1 MVGAVWILYINA
13 DYFSVAVSV
22 GLIALVWVAI
32 ETAGIM
38 LQYLSPPMMSSTSP
52 DASQPGNSGD
62 IFRDPILQVAGDR
75 QI

>member
-1 MVGAVWILYINA
+1 
-13 DYFSVAVSV
+13 
-22 GLIALVWVAI
+22 
-32 ETAGIM
+32 
-38 LQYLSPPMMSSTSP
+38 MSSTSP